1 MSNETPSA
9 SVVKVGAKKCRP
21 FIIEVMVYSP
31 ESGFKAEV
39 VVERGCTATNDSVF
53 KFVFDLFKRKASGDG
68 FDQLVHVSYR
78 PLNAK
83 ENAAIAGMI
92 DGLNDDQLDKLPE
105 LHESSKTFHENPTT
119 ENQVAVTNSAR
130 SVVTAGI

>member
-9 SVVKVGAKKCRP
+9 SVVKVGTKKCKP

-39 VVERGCTATNDSVF
+39 VVERGCTANNESVF
-53 KFVFDLFKRKASGDG
+53 KFVFDLFKKKESGDG

-78 PLNAK
+78 PLNAQ

-92 DGLNDDQLDKLPE
+92 DGLNDDQLDKLPD
-105 LHESSKTFHENPTT
+105 LHETSKEFHANPTP
-119 ENQVAVTNSAR
+119 ENQKAVTDAAQA
-130 SVVTAGI
+130 VVTASN